1 MLDSTKT
8 VSRLMSPSDRITK
21 AMAFDLIDQ
30 VEIEEV
36 FNQRRFVDMKDACES
51 SNFVSS
57 N

>member
-1 MLDSTKT
+1 MLDSNKT
-8 VSRLMSPSDRITK
+8 VSRLMAPSDRITK

>member
-1 MLDSTKT
+1 MLDSNKT

-36 FNQRRFVDMKDACES
+36 LNQRRFVDMKDACES
-51 SNFVSS
+51 SDFVSS